1 MFVDGDNYV
10 VMWSSTKSLP
20 VSEIHLLE
28 NTAVIDLIV
37 KCELTQQWK
46 MMMWKSFDVMPKMSS
61 FQVSG
66 LLCLSAFLSTVDAN
80 SNCSYS
86 ASNDSLY
93 CTISQLRTIRT
104 VSSHSSGNY
113 QWNLM
118 IIWNLFS
125 LKSIFCQS

>member
-1 MFVDGDNYV
+1 MFVDGDHYI
-10 VMWSSTKSLP
+10 VMWSSTKSPP

-66 LLCLSAFLSTVDAN
+66 LLCLSAFLLTVDAN

-86 ASNDSLY
+86 ASNDSLD